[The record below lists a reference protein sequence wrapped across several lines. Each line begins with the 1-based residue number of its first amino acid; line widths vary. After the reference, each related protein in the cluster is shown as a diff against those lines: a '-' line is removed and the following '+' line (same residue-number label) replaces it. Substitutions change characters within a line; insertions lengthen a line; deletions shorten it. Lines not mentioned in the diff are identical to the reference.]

1 MQFKQ
6 VVITS
11 AGRQIIARAIAEHKE
26 IIWGK
31 AMTTATNLAS
41 YTDDDLRALSELP
54 GGNAGHQGRVTSS
67 VANQDSCTIHCEIEN
82 AETSG
87 TVRGL
92 GIYAKLEGEEAEV
105 LSIAGTP
112 GGVSA
117 SYIGRRADGVVR
129 IFIDVSI
136 KLADYTATAVT
147 VDASNYAQAGALAVT
162 NKEIET
168 LQRDRVRIY
177 ETLLHAAAYAK
188 EGDTFSV
195 KTQDI
200 RQSYSFI
207 PEEEA
212 LIQPFTRIIDGIMLV
227 FYFNAEDVNNNV
239 ARVMKFDFRRFFK
252 NENPLMD
259 TGLTFN
265 DFADYL
271 EEQIHLIK
279 LKIGTAEELF
289 TVGRTATEQLVVHR
303 LTDQTKHIW
312 DLPLDT
318 EFNAILAFNTA
329 ANGIAIS
336 VQEGSDMPAIY
347 WIEELDETTLDPI
360 IKTTIRPQDHRNVY
374 AMDIGIAGHQ
384 RIIATDSSEAFK
396 TNGKQIAGMMNHFC
410 KVISN
415 ANKVWLKSENR
426 ILECSEMTSY
436 GEQNAYEVMY
446 MQNYPGDVTQFN
458 IIGIGC
464 NGIIISFIDGTE
476 PNTAIKYSWHG
487 LPDSAEQING
497 AISCGCYQFE
507 IQQERLGFT
516 IFTQDPTLDYSL
528 CKKIKGDIVPVIHG

>member
-1 MQFKQ
+1 M
-6 VVITS
+6 
-11 AGRQIIARAIAEHKE
+11 
-26 IIWGK
+26 
-31 AMTTATNLAS
+31 
-41 YTDDDLRALSELP
+41 
-54 GGNAGHQGRVTSS
+54 
-67 VANQDSCTIHCEIEN
+67 
-82 AETSG
+82 
-87 TVRGL
+87 
-92 GIYAKLEGEEAEV
+92 
-105 LSIAGTP
+105 
-112 GGVSA
+112 
-117 SYIGRRADGVVR
+117 
-129 IFIDVSI
+129 
-136 KLADYTATAVT
+136 
-147 VDASNYAQAGALAVT
+147 
-162 NKEIET
+162 
-168 LQRDRVRIY
+168 RIY

-212 LIQPFTRIIDGIMLV
+212 FIQPFTRIIDGIMLV
-227 FYFNAEDVNNNV
+227 FYINAEDINNGMT
-239 ARVMKFDFRRFFK
+239 RVMKFDLRRFFK

-259 TGLTFN
+259 TGLTLN

-271 EEQIHLIK
+271 EDQIHLIK
-279 LKIGTAEELF
+279 LKIGTVEELF
-289 TVGRTATEQLVVHR
+289 TVGRTATEQLVMHR
-303 LTDQTKHIW
+303 LTDQTEHVW
-312 DLPLDT
+312 DLPLD
-318 EFNAILAFNTA
+318 EYFNAILALNTA

-360 IKTTIRPQDHRNVY
+360 IKKTIRPQDKRNVY

-384 RIIATDSSEAFK
+384 RIIATDNSQAFK
-396 TNGKQIAGMMNHFC
+396 TNGKQIAEMMNDFC

-415 ANKVWLKSENR
+415 ANKAWLKSENR
-426 ILECSEMTSY
+426 ILECSEMASY

-446 MQNYPGDVTQFN
+446 MQKYPTDVTQFN

-464 NGIIISFIDGTE
+464 NGIIISFIDGSE

-487 LPDSAEQING
+487 QPESAEQING
-497 AISCGCYQFE
+497 AISCGCYQFQ